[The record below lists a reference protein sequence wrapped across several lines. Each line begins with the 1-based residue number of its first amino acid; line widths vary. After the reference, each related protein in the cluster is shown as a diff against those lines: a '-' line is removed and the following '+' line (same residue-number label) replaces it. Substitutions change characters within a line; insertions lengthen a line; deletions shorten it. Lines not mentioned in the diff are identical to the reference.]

1 MILVLFLIVFIGIL
15 EINVGVILNSTGN
28 ATLINENITM
38 GAVNIDEYE
47 VQTKFKEI
55 KDIPYNE
62 HSMNCKN
69 KSEMFAEYL
78 IMMGGT
84 DVYLVTIPHSSGRYS
99 HEFVEWNGHYYNPCY
114 VGLSYQVSKED
125 YLNNLHRKG
134 FNGLIIQSPYVH
146 NHN

>member
-15 EINVGVILNSTGN
+15 EINVGVILNRTGN
-28 ATLINENITM
+28 TTLSNENITIE
-38 GAVNIDEYE
+38 AVNIDEYE

-78 IMMGGT
+78 IMMGELMFILLPFPT
-84 DVYLVTIPHSSGRYS
+84 PLADIPTSLL
-99 HEFVEWNGHYYNPCY
+99 NGMDTTMILATL
-114 VGLSYQVSKED
+114 G
-125 YLNNLHRKG
+125 
-134 FNGLIIQSPYVH
+134 
-146 NHN
+146 